1 MYAPVKGVSDT
12 EGGRVWMKEGKK
24 TGLGGGGGKIK
35 EVSHALVEYVR
46 ASHVGAVGAPPH

>member
-24 TGLGGGGGKIK
+24 TGLGSGGGKVK

>member
-1 MYAPVKGVSDT
+1 MYAPVKGVSGIR
-12 EGGRVWMKEGKK
+12 GGEDGRKK
-24 TGLGGGGGKIK
+24 TGLGGGKVK

>member
-12 EGGRVWMKEGKK
+12 EGGREGMDE
-24 TGLGGGGGKIK
+24 GREENRVGGGGKVK

>member
-1 MYAPVKGVSDT
+1 
-12 EGGRVWMKEGKK
+12 MKKGKK
-24 TGLGGGGGKIK
+24 TGLGGGGKVK

>member
-1 MYAPVKGVSDT
+1 MD
-12 EGGRVWMKEGKK
+12 GREENRVGKV
-24 TGLGGGGGKIK
+24 K

>member
-1 MYAPVKGVSDT
+1 MYAPVKGVSNT
-12 EGGRVWMKEGKK
+12 EGGRVAYGWKGRKQDGVVGKV
-24 TGLGGGGGKIK
+24 K

>member
-1 MYAPVKGVSDT
+1 MD
-12 EGGRVWMKEGKK
+12 GRKK
-24 TGLGGGGGKIK
+24 TGLVGGGKVK